1 MVIPCLFFLLLKI
14 DMNISQIAK
23 LTDLTAKSIR
33 LYEEKGLITSP
44 LRSESGYR
52 TYTQQ
57 HVDDL
62 LLIARCRRVGFSLD
76 ECKAMLTLANDP
88 HRTRAAVRARA
99 QEKLQEVSSK
109 LAELTMIKQQ
119 LEEWI
124 ASCPGDQGNDC
135 PIIEQLKGNCCSSLN
150 NKTP

>member
-1 MVIPCLFFLLLKI
+1 
-14 DMNISQIAK
+14 MNISQIAK

-135 PIIEQLKGNCCSSLN
+135 PIIEQLKGNCCSSS
-150 NKTP
+150 KQ

>member
-1 MVIPCLFFLLLKI
+1 
-14 DMNISQIAK
+14 MNISQVAK

-33 LYEEKGLITSP
+33 LYEEKGLIVSP

-52 TYTQQ
+52 TYTQR

-109 LAELTMIKQQ
+109 LAELTMIQQQ

-124 ASCPGDQGNDC
+124 ARCPGDEGSDC
-135 PIIEQLKGNCCSSLN
+135 PIIEQLKGHCCSEG
-150 NKTP
+150 KK

>member
-1 MVIPCLFFLLLKI
+1 MVLPCLCYFLCA
-14 DMNISQIAK
+14 MNISQIAK
-23 LTDLTAKSIR
+23 LTSLTAKSIR

-52 TYTQQ
+52 TYTPQ
-57 HVDDL
+57 HIDDL

-88 HRTRAAVRARA
+88 QRTRAAVRARA

-109 LAELTMIKQQ
+109 LTELTLIKQQ

-124 ASCPGDQGNDC
+124 ASCPGDEGHDC
-135 PIIEQLKGNCCSSLN
+135 PIIKELKSCCKDVN
-150 NKTP
+150 DKAR

>member
-1 MVIPCLFFLLLKI
+1 
-14 DMNISQIAK
+14 MNISQIAK

>member
-1 MVIPCLFFLLLKI
+1 MVFPCLCDFLCV
-14 DMNISQIAK
+14 MNISQIAK
-23 LTDLTAKSIR
+23 LTSLTAKSIR
-33 LYEEKGLITSP
+33 LYEEKGLITPP

-88 HRTRAAVRARA
+88 NRNERGGARA
-99 QEKLQEVSSK
+99 SARKVARSLEKTLR
-109 LAELTMIKQQ
+109 AHH
-119 LEEWI
+119 
-124 ASCPGDQGNDC
+124 D
-135 PIIEQLKGNCCSSLN
+135 
-150 NKTP
+150 

>member
-1 MVIPCLFFLLLKI
+1 MVFPCLCYFLCA
-14 DMNISQIAK
+14 MNISQIAK
-23 LTDLTAKSIR
+23 LTSLTAKSVR
-33 LYEEKGLITSP
+33 LYEEKGLITPP

-57 HVDDL
+57 HIDDL

-88 HRTRAAVRARA
+88 NRTSAAVRARA
-99 QEKLQEVSSK
+99 QEKWQEVSRK
-109 LAELTMIKQQ
+109 LSELTMIKQQ

-124 ASCPGDQGNDC
+124 ASCPGDQGSDC
-135 PIIEQLKGNCCSSLN
+135 PIIEQLKGHCCSN
-150 NKTP
+150 NKTKTP